1 MVWVATATEDPASTQ
16 EGSEVNGF
24 PEKVLLA
31 TDGLE
36 NTALAARAGVDLAK
50 KGDAKKS
57 TSERRNHEVFAPS
70 SLITHFHCNLAY
82 RGLSTQ
88 IGGTS
93 SA

>member
-1 MVWVATATEDPASTQ
+1 
-16 EGSEVNGF
+16 VNGF

-36 NTALAARAGVDLAK
+36 NTALDLAK
-50 KGDAKKS
+50 KGDAKES
-57 TSERRNHEVFAPS
+57 TSERGNHEAFAPS

-93 SA
+93 GA

>member
-1 MVWVATATEDPASTQ
+1 M
-16 EGSEVNGF
+16 NGF

-36 NTALAARAGVDLAK
+36 NTALAALTAVDHAK

-57 TSERRNHEVFAPS
+57 ISERRNHKTFAPS
-70 SLITHFHCNLAY
+70 SLITHFHCNRAY

-93 SA
+93 GA

>member
-1 MVWVATATEDPASTQ
+1 M
-16 EGSEVNGF
+16 NGF

-36 NTALAARAGVDLAK
+36 NTALADRAAVDLAK
-50 KGDAKKS
+50 KGDAKES
-57 TSERRNHEVFAPS
+57 TSERGNYEAFAPS
-70 SLITHFHCNLAY
+70 SLITDIHCNLAY

-93 SA
+93 GA

>member
-1 MVWVATATEDPASTQ
+1 MVRGSHHRNRRSVVNSG
-16 EGSEVNGF
+16 GSEVNGF

-36 NTALAARAGVDLAK
+36 NTALADRAAVDL
-50 KGDAKKS
+50 AKKS
-57 TSERRNHEVFAPS
+57 TSERRNHEAFAPS

-93 SA
+93 GA

>member
-1 MVWVATATEDPASTQ
+1 MATTATEDPASTQ

-24 PEKVLLA
+24 LEKMLLA

-36 NTALAARAGVDLAK
+36 NTALDLAK
-50 KGDAKKS
+50 KGDAKES
-57 TSERRNHEVFAPS
+57 TSERGNHEAFAPS
-70 SLITHFHCNLAY
+70 SLITHFHCNRAY

-93 SA
+93 GA

>member
-1 MVWVATATEDPASTQ
+1 M
-16 EGSEVNGF
+16 NGF

-36 NTALAARAGVDLAK
+36 NTALADRAAVDLAK
-50 KGDAKKS
+50 KGDAKKI
-57 TSERRNHEVFAPS
+57 TSERRNHEAFAPS
-70 SLITHFHCNLAY
+70 SLITHFHCILAY

-93 SA
+93 GA

>member
-1 MVWVATATEDPASTQ
+1 M
-16 EGSEVNGF
+16 NGF

-88 IGGTS
+88 IGERLVRKRDNPFSYLSCNGIIGK
-93 SA
+93 